1 MMKKILAAILIVLSL
16 AVPVSAAQKFYVWVN
31 GVKLDANAVNIS
43 GRIYVPVRA
52 VAEVLGA
59 EVSWDGTNA
68 KVKSVI
74 RRPVIEGDKTFVDKI
89 NEALDLLYEKD
100 PAHYVLVCQNVKKIY
115 VDENIKS
122 EQEGF
127 IRLAETNGEDIGFS
141 PRYANDKDRFVK
153 EYIVGTLVH
162 EASHNAFFRTQAFL
176 SDTKKDET
184 IAYTHSITA
193 MELVGAPQWMIDA
206 QKNMLE
212 KYK

>member
-100 PAHYVLVCQNVKKIY
+100 PAHYAMVCQNTRKIF
-115 VDENIKS
+115 VDEKINTTRI
-122 EQEGF
+122 
-127 IRLAETNGEDIGFS
+127 AETNGEDVGFS
-141 PRYANDKDRFVK
+141 SHYVKDKDRFVK

-162 EASHNAFFRTQAFL
+162 EASHNAFFRTQVFL
-176 SDTKKDET
+176 FDTKKDET

-193 MELVGAPQWMIDA
+193 MELAGAPQWMIDERERA
-206 QKNMLE
+206 LE